1 MDPCMKSTAP
11 ENINL
16 PTIPLTESPPVE
28 APQEIGLSQALRR
41 VYDDIFLIDFE
52 KDTCRELY
60 HGDCHFAPVPQ
71 GKSLSETLQQEL
83 AERVHPDDAQ
93 RFLALFTSEGLRQR
107 LPQAP
112 AFAAE
117 DLRKKCVDGTY
128 RWVRIIAFPAPE
140 YGGEHSYIVCTEDV
154 ENQKLVA
161 NIAHE
166 NEILRRQKLDAL
178 RYKAVVDHTRT
189 LVFEWSGTDLTFLS
203 QRIPE
208 LLTGKYDGRNPF
220 DVWREDDVLYPG
232 DTEIFDTCLARLA
245 LGIRSGE
252 MTIRLRRHDGQF
264 IWCKITYTKLDDGES
279 EERYIGTIND
289 VDATTR
295 TEQAL
300 RLRAEHDPLTG
311 AFNTQTFFEKI
322 DKLIKSRP
330 NEQYCVLRFDVA
342 GFKAINESFGLEE
355 GNRLLRG
362 IARLIRQRLIA
373 EKEVFARLTADVF
386 AVCLTGGAERSLQFI
401 QNISLRMDHYSDTF
415 RVKLFFGICP
425 VENTRTPAH
434 ILCDW
439 AYLAQ
444 KTVKGSDIVNFAFY
458 DEELRKHLHDES
470 YITDQMYE
478 ALEKNQFRL
487 FLQPKVQISS
497 GRIVGAEALVR
508 WQHPTDGLILPGRF
522 VPLFERNGFIV
533 RLDSYVWDQTCQTLR
548 TWLDKRYD
556 PMPISVNMSRLH
568 FNDDD
573 LPNKLISLMNKY
585 NLPRHMLELE
595 LTESAFFANEPRL
608 MRLMDELQ
616 AAGFVFSMDDFG
628 TGYSSLS
635 TLRDLP
641 FSVVKLDR
649 AFISDGI
656 NNRRGQIVA
665 RNTISM
671 AHDLDMSIVAEGVET
686 KEHARFLLNN
696 GCNCAQGYYYSRPV
710 DTSEFEVLSFVQ
722 EKAFWVHPQLK
733 EDAIRLGLP
742 VSTEAPVKEY

>member
-1 MDPCMKSTAP
+1 MKITNPASST
-11 ENINL
+11 IS
-16 PTIPLTESPPVE
+16 TTQSGGMTPVE
-28 APQEIGLSQALRR
+28 APPEIYLSQALQSI
-41 VYDDIFLIDFE
+41 YDDIFLVDFE
-52 KDTCRELY
+52 KNSCRELY
-60 HGDCHFAPVPQ
+60 HRDGHFAPLPS
-71 GKSLSETLQQEL
+71 GLSLADTLRHEI
-83 AERVHPDDAQ
+83 AERIHPDDAQ
-93 RFLALFTSEGLRQR
+93 RVTAFFTQESLRQR
-107 LPQAP
+107 LTLTPI
-112 AFAAE
+112 FASE
-117 DLRKKCVDGTY
+117 DVRKKSIAGSY
-128 RWVRIIAFPAPE
+128 RWVRIIAFPSPE
-140 YGGEHSYIVCTEDV
+140 HGGAQTYIVCTEDI
-154 ENQKLVA
+154 ENHRIA
-161 NIAHE
+161 AGIAHE
-166 NEILRRQKLDAL
+166 NERLRRQKLDAL

-189 LVFEWSGTDLTFLS
+189 LVFEWSGTDLTYLS

-208 LLTGKYDGRNPF
+208 LLAGEYDGRNPF
-220 DVWREDDVLYPG
+220 DVWREDDILYAG
-232 DTEIFDTCLARLA
+232 DMEIFDTCLARLA

-252 MTIRLRRHDGQF
+252 VTVRLRRRDGQY
-264 IWCKITYTKLDDGES
+264 IWCKVTYTKLDDGES
-279 EERYIGTIND
+279 EERYIGTLND
-289 VDATTR
+289 VDAATR

-322 DKLIKSRP
+322 DRLIKNRP
-330 NEQYCVLRFDVA
+330 NEQYCILRFDVA

-373 EKEVFARLTADVF
+373 EKEIFARLTADVF
-386 AVCLTGGAERSLQFI
+386 AVCLTGGTERTLQFI
-401 QNISLRMDHYSDTF
+401 QNLSLRLDHYSDTF

-458 DEELRKHLHDES
+458 DDALRKHLHDES

-478 ALEKNQFRL
+478 ALEKHQFKL
-487 FLQPKVQISS
+487 FLQPKVEISS

-508 WQHPTDGLILPGRF
+508 WQHPTDGLILPGHF
-522 VPLFERNGFIV
+522 IPLFERNGFIV
-533 RLDSYVWDQTCQTLR
+533 RLDSYIWDQTCQVLR
-548 TWLDKRYD
+548 AWLDRKYE

-573 LPNKLISLMNKY
+573 LPNKLVSLMNKY

-608 MRLMDELQ
+608 KRLMNELRS
-616 AAGFVFSMDDFG
+616 AGFIFSMDDFG

-641 FSVVKLDR
+641 FNVVKLDR
-649 AFISDGI
+649 AFISDGTS
-656 NNRRGQIVA
+656 NRRGQIVA
-665 RNTISM
+665 RNTIAL

-686 KEHARFLLNN
+686 KEHARFLLNS
-696 GCNCAQGYYYSRPV
+696 GCNCAQGFYYSRPV
-710 DTSEFEVLSFVQ
+710 DTAEFEVLNFVQ

-742 VSTEAPVKEY
+742 ISTEAPIKEY

>member
-1 MDPCMKSTAP
+1 MKNADPA
-11 ENINL
+11 NL
-16 PTIPLTESPPVE
+16 SISATQSGEKPPAES
-28 APQEIGLSQALRR
+28 PQEICLSQALQS
-41 VYDDIFLIDFE
+41 VYGDILLIDFE
-52 KDTCRELY
+52 RDTCRELY
-60 HGDCHFAPVPQ
+60 HGEGHFGRTPQ
-71 GKSLSETLQQEL
+71 GQPLAETLKHEL

-93 RFLALFTSEGLRQR
+93 RFAAFFSQDSLRQM
-107 LPQAP
+107 LDQTPL
-112 AFAAE
+112 FAAE
-117 DLRKKCVDGTY
+117 DIRKKALNGLY
-128 RWVRIIAFPAPE
+128 RWVRIIAFPAPQ
-140 YGGEHSYIVCTEDV
+140 YGGEQTYIVCTEDI
-154 ENQKLVA
+154 ENHKIA
-161 NIAHE
+161 ADIAHE
-166 NEILRRQKLDAL
+166 NEMLRRQKLDVL

-189 LVFEWSGTDLTFLS
+189 LVFEWSGTDLTYLS
-203 QRIPE
+203 HRIPE
-208 LLTGKYDGRNPF
+208 LLAGEYDGRNPF
-220 DVWREDDVLYPG
+220 DVWREDDVLYAG
-232 DTEIFDTCLARLA
+232 DMEPFDTCLARLA

-252 MTIRLRRHDGQF
+252 MTVRLRRRDGQY

-279 EERYIGTIND
+279 EERYIGTLND
-289 VDATTR
+289 VDAATR

-322 DKLIKSRP
+322 DKLIKNRP

-362 IARLIRQRLIA
+362 IARLIRQRLIP
-373 EKEVFARLTADVF
+373 EKEIFARLTADVF
-386 AVCLTGGAERSLQFI
+386 AVCLTGGTERTLQFI
-401 QNISLRMDHYSDTF
+401 QNLSLRLDHYSDTF

-425 VENTRTPAH
+425 VENSRTPAH

-458 DEELRKHLHDES
+458 DDALRKRLHDES

-478 ALEKNQFRL
+478 ALEKHQFRL

-533 RLDSYVWDQTCQTLR
+533 RLDSYIWDQTCQILR
-548 TWLDKRYD
+548 TWIDKQYE

-573 LPNKLISLMNKY
+573 LPNKLVSLLNKY

-608 MRLMDELQ
+608 KRLMNELR

-641 FSVVKLDR
+641 FNVVKLDR
-649 AFISDGI
+649 AFISDGTT
-656 NNRRGQIVA
+656 NKRGQIVA
-665 RNTISM
+665 RNTI
-671 AHDLDMSIVAEGVET
+671 ALARDLDMSIVAEGVET
-686 KEHARFLLNN
+686 KEHARFLLNS
-696 GCNCAQGYYYSRPV
+696 GCNCAQGFYYSRPV
-710 DTSEFEVLSFVQ
+710 DTAEFEVLSFVQ

-742 VSTEAPVKEY
+742 ISTEAPIKEY

>member
-1 MDPCMKSTAP
+1 MKIPPPAK
-11 ENINL
+11 INDSASL
-16 PTIPLTESPPVE
+16 PLGNLVAADAGAVCHSPDL
-28 APQEIGLSQALRR
+28 QSR
-41 VYDDIFLIDFE
+41 YFDICLIDFE
-52 KDTCRELY
+52 ADVFSSVY
-60 HGDCHFAPVPQ
+60 HNPAKFALSAPQ
-71 GKSLSETLQQEL
+71 LTLSEKIRDEL
-83 AERVHPDDAQ
+83 AGQVHPDDAEQ
-93 RFLALFTSEGLRQR
+93 FACFLTQQALQEHLAAT
-107 LPQAP
+107 P
-112 AFAAE
+112 AFTAL
-117 DLRKKCVDGTY
+117 DIRKKALDGSY
-128 RWVRIIAFPAPE
+128 HPVRIIVFPALAQGSGHM
-140 YGGEHSYIVCTEDV
+140 YLVCTEDL
-154 ENQKLVA
+154 EQPQ
-161 NIAHE
+161 IPEDIRHE
-166 NEILRRQKLDAL
+166 SEALQRQQLDAL

-189 LVFEWSGTDLTFLS
+189 LVFEWSGKDLTYLS
-203 QRIPE
+203 HRIPE
-208 LLTGKYDGRNPF
+208 LLSGNYDGRNPF
-220 DVWREDDVLYPG
+220 DVWREDDVLYTG
-232 DTEIFDTCLARLA
+232 DMEPFDTCLARLA

-252 MTIRLRRHDGQF
+252 MTIRLRRRDGQY
-264 IWCKITYTKLDDGES
+264 IWCKVTYTKLDDGES
-279 EERYIGTIND
+279 VERYIGTLND
-289 VDATTR
+289 VDAATR
-295 TEQAL
+295 SEQAL

-311 AFNTQTFFEKI
+311 AYNTQTFFEKI

-362 IARLIRQRLIA
+362 IARLIRQRLTP
-373 EKEVFARLTADVF
+373 EKEIFARLTADVF
-386 AVCLTGGAERSLQFI
+386 AVCLTGGSERTLQFI
-401 QNISLRMDHYSDTF
+401 QALSLRLDHYSDTF

-458 DEELRKHLHDES
+458 DDALRKHLHDES

-478 ALEKNQFRL
+478 ALEKHQFRL

-522 VPLFERNGFIV
+522 IPLFERNGFIM
-533 RLDSYVWDQTCQTLR
+533 RLDAYIWEQTCKTLR
-548 TWLDKRYD
+548 TWLDKKYD
-556 PMPISVNMSRLH
+556 PTPISVNMSRLH

-573 LPNKLISLMNKY
+573 LPLKLVSLMNKY

-608 MRLMDELQ
+608 VRLMDELR

-649 AFISDGI
+649 AFISDGTT
-656 NNRRGQIVA
+656 NQRGQIVA
-665 RNTISM
+665 RNTI
-671 AHDLDMSIVAEGVET
+671 ALARDLDMTIVAEGVEN
-686 KEHARFLLNN
+686 KEHARFLLNS
-696 GCNCAQGYYYSRPV
+696 GCNCAQGFYYSRPV
-710 DTSEFEVLSFVQ
+710 DTAEFEVLCFVQ

-742 VSTEAPVKEY
+742 ISTEAPIREY

>member
-1 MDPCMKSTAP
+1 MNTRNPAKVNNSASLPSGELAAVAAGAACPSTD
-11 ENINL
+11 L
-16 PTIPLTESPPVE
+16 
-28 APQEIGLSQALRR
+28 QGR
-41 VYDDIFLIDFE
+41 YFDICLIDFE
-52 KDTCRELY
+52 ADIFSRVY
-60 HGDCHFAPVPQ
+60 HSPTQFAPTAPQ
-71 GKSLSETLQQEL
+71 LSLSEMISAEL
-83 AERVHPDDAQ
+83 ADQVHPDDAQ
-93 RFLALFTSEGLRQR
+93 RFACFLTPQTLQQR
-107 LPQAP
+107 LAAPATLTAENIRKKALDGAYHQVRITVFPAFGQGRGSTYLVCSENLDQPQAT
-112 AFAAE
+112 
-117 DLRKKCVDGTY
+117 DD
-128 RWVRIIAFPAPE
+128 I
-140 YGGEHSYIVCTEDV
+140 S
-154 ENQKLVA
+154 
-161 NIAHE
+161 HE
-166 NEILRRQKLDAL
+166 NEVLQRQKLDAL

-189 LVFEWSGTDLTFLS
+189 LVFEWSGKDLTYLS
-203 QRIPE
+203 QRIPD
-208 LLTGKYDGRNPF
+208 LLAGNYDGRNPF
-220 DVWREDDVLYPG
+220 DLWREDEVLYAG
-232 DTEIFDTCLARLA
+232 DMETFDTCLARLA

-252 MTIRLRRHDGQF
+252 MTVRLRRRDGQY

-279 EERYIGTIND
+279 DDRYIGTLND
-289 VDATTR
+289 VDAATR
-295 TEQAL
+295 SEQAL

-311 AFNTQTFFEKI
+311 AYNTQTFFEKI

-362 IARLIRQRLIA
+362 IARLMRQRLIS
-373 EKEVFARLTADVF
+373 EKEIFARLTADVF
-386 AVCLTGGAERSLQFI
+386 AVCLTGGSERSLQFI
-401 QNISLRMDHYSDTF
+401 QALSLRLEHYSDTF

-425 VENTRTPAH
+425 VENPRTPAH

-458 DEELRKHLHDES
+458 DDVLRKRLHDES

-478 ALEKNQFRL
+478 ALEKHQFKL

-522 VPLFERNGFIV
+522 IPLFERNGFIM
-533 RLDSYVWDQTCQTLR
+533 RLDAYIWEQTCKTLR
-548 TWLDKRYD
+548 TWLNKNYD

-573 LPNKLISLMNKY
+573 LPAKLVSLMNKY

-608 MRLMDELQ
+608 VRLMDELR

-649 AFISDGI
+649 AFISDGTT
-656 NNRRGQIVA
+656 NRRGQIVA
-665 RNTISM
+665 RNTIAL
-671 AHDLDMSIVAEGVET
+671 AHDLDMTIVAEGVET
-686 KEHARFLLNN
+686 KEHARFLLNS
-696 GCNCAQGYYYSRPV
+696 GCNCAQGFYYSRPV
-710 DTSEFEVLSFVQ
+710 DTAEFEVLCFVQ
-722 EKAFWVHPQLK
+722 EKAFWVHPKLK

-742 VSTEAPVKEY
+742 ISTEAPTREY

>member
-1 MDPCMKSTAP
+1 MDF
-11 ENINL
+11 
-16 PTIPLTESPPVE
+16 E
-28 APQEIGLSQALRR
+28 A
-41 VYDDIFLIDFE
+41 DIFSTI
-52 KDTCRELY
+52 Y
-60 HGDCHFAPVPQ
+60 HNPTHFAAPNPGQ
-71 GKSLSETLQQEL
+71 TLSEKIRTEL
-83 AERVHPDDAQ
+83 AEQVHPEDAD
-93 RFLALFTSEGLRQR
+93 RFAGFLSAEGLQQR
-107 LPQAP
+107 IAETP

-117 DLRKKCVDGTY
+117 KIRRKALDGTY
-128 RWVRIIAFPAPE
+128 WPVRIAAFPATRHGKGQT
-140 YGGEHSYIVCTEDV
+140 YLVCTEALDPPQSNDV
-154 ENQKLVA
+154 LQQENLLQ
-161 NIAHE
+161 
-166 NEILRRQKLDAL
+166 QKLDAL

-189 LVFEWSGTDLTFLS
+189 LVFEWSGKDLTYLS
-203 QRIPE
+203 PRIPE
-208 LLTGKYDGRNPF
+208 LLAGDYDGRNPF
-220 DVWREDDVLYPG
+220 DVWREDDVLYAG
-232 DTEIFDTCLARLA
+232 DMEPFDTCLARLA

-252 MTIRLRRHDGQF
+252 ITVRLRRRDGQY
-264 IWCKITYTKLDDGES
+264 IWCKVTYTQLNDGDS
-279 EERYIGTIND
+279 SDSYIGTLND
-289 VDATTR
+289 VDAATR
-295 TEQAL
+295 SEQSL
-300 RLRAEHDPLTG
+300 RLRAEHDSLTG
-311 AFNTQTFFEKI
+311 AYNTQTFFEKI
-322 DKLIKSRP
+322 DKLIKNRP
-330 NEQYCVLRFDVA
+330 NEQYCILRFDVA
-342 GFKAINESFGLEE
+342 GFKGINESFGLEE

-362 IARLIRQRLIA
+362 IARLVRQRLTS
-373 EKEVFARLTADVF
+373 EKEIFARLTADVF
-386 AVCLTGGAERSLQFI
+386 AVCLTGGSERALQFV
-401 QNISLRMDHYSDTF
+401 QALSFRLDHYSDTF

-458 DEELRKHLHDES
+458 DDALRKRLHDES

-478 ALEKNQFRL
+478 ALEKEQFRL
-487 FLQPKVQISS
+487 FLQPKVEISS

-522 VPLFERNGFIV
+522 IPLFERNGFVV
-533 RLDSYVWDQTCQTLR
+533 RLDAYIWDQTCQILR
-548 TWLDKRYD
+548 TWLDKKYD
-556 PMPISVNMSRLH
+556 PTPISVNMSRLH

-608 MRLMDELQ
+608 IKLMNELQ

-656 NNRRGQIVA
+656 TNKRGQVVA
-665 RNTISM
+665 RNTIAL
-671 AHDLDMSIVAEGVET
+671 AHDLNMSIVAEGVET
-686 KEHARFLLNN
+686 KEHARFLLNS
-696 GCNCAQGYYYSRPV
+696 GCNCAQGFYYSRPV
-710 DTSEFEVLSFVQ
+710 DTAEFEVLAFVQ

-742 VSTEAPVKEY
+742 VNNEAPMREY

>member
-1 MDPCMKSTAP
+1 MKTPTPAKPNKSGRMSLDKRAADSVGVVNYSSGLQSCYHDICLMDFEADAFSSVYHNPTKFAP
-11 ENINL
+11 A
-16 PTIPLTESPPVE
+16 
-28 APQEIGLSQALRR
+28 APQL
-41 VYDDIFLIDFE
+41 
-52 KDTCRELY
+52 
-60 HGDCHFAPVPQ
+60 
-71 GKSLSETLQQEL
+71 SLSEKIRAEL
-83 AERVHPDDAQ
+83 ATLVHPDDAQ
-93 RFLALFTSEGLRQR
+93 RFVSFLTPQTLQKCLADT
-107 LPQAP
+107 P
-112 AFAAE
+112 AFAAQTI
-117 DLRKKCVDGTY
+117 RKKALDGTY
-128 RWVRIIAFPAPE
+128 RPVRIIVFPALGQGSTHM
-140 YGGEHSYIVCTEDV
+140 YLVCTEDL
-154 ENQKLVA
+154 EPTQPTDGSS
-161 NIAHE
+161 HE
-166 NEILRRQKLDAL
+166 NEALQRQKLDAL

-189 LVFEWSGTDLTFLS
+189 LVFEWSGKDLTYLS
-203 QRIPE
+203 HRIPE
-208 LLTGKYDGRNPF
+208 LLSGDYDGRNPF
-220 DVWREDDVLYPG
+220 DVWREDEVLYVG
-232 DTEIFDTCLARLA
+232 DMEPFDTCLARLA

-252 MTIRLRRHDGQF
+252 MTVRLRRRDGQY

-279 EERYIGTIND
+279 VERYIGTLND
-289 VDATTR
+289 VDAATR
-295 TEQAL
+295 SEQAL

-311 AFNTQTFFEKI
+311 AYNTQTFFEKI

-330 NEQYCVLRFDVA
+330 NEQYCILRFDVA

-362 IARLIRQRLIA
+362 IARLIRQRLTP
-373 EKEVFARLTADVF
+373 EKEIFARLTADVF
-386 AVCLTGGAERSLQFI
+386 AVCLTGGAERTLQFI
-401 QNISLRMDHYSDTF
+401 QALSLRLDHYSDTF

-458 DEELRKHLHDES
+458 DDALRKHLHDES

-478 ALEKNQFRL
+478 ALEKHQFKL

-522 VPLFERNGFIV
+522 IPLFERNGFIM
-533 RLDSYVWDQTCQTLR
+533 RLDAYIWEQTCKTLR
-548 TWLDKRYD
+548 TWLDKKYD
-556 PMPISVNMSRLH
+556 PTPISVNMSRLH

-573 LPNKLISLMNKY
+573 LPVKLVSLMNKY

-608 MRLMDELQ
+608 VRLMNELR

-649 AFISDGI
+649 AFISDGTT
-656 NNRRGQIVA
+656 NRRGQIVA
-665 RNTISM
+665 RNTIAL
-671 AHDLDMSIVAEGVET
+671 AHDLDMTIVAEGVET
-686 KEHARFLLNN
+686 KEHARFLLNS
-696 GCNCAQGYYYSRPV
+696 GCNCAQGFYYSRPV
-710 DTSEFEVLSFVQ
+710 DTAEFEVLCFVQ
-722 EKAFWVHPQLK
+722 EKAFWVHPKLK

-742 VSTEAPVKEY
+742 ISTEAPIREY